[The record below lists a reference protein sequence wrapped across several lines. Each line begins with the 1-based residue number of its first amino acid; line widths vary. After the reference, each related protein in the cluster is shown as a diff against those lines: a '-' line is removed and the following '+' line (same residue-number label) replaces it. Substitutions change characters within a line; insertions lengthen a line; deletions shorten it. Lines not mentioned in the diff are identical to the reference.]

1 MKKIISVALS
11 ASIASTAV
19 MPIFAQENTTIVK
32 ETITKQQSDKLITE
46 VRKLLGVKYTEE
58 GTLKNQ
64 CVYEIK
70 IGNEVITD
78 ASVLSTKISA
88 LSENGELIVK
98 ITDKGHEKI
107 GQEVVSKK
115 YEVYENQAEL
125 ITTENAIKASVSGL
139 YEKVDVTTTL
149 NQTTNKL
156 SVTFRDKGVQNS
168 TTSTI
173 NILLGQEKVDITKVL
188 DKDNRAIAIDGT
200 FKAEKIA
207 KFDKAGAKAIES
219 KVLAEV
225 SVKNASL
232 NTVSPQD
239 IYDGYRLTTKGIEV
253 KNNIVGTIGSISKD
267 ETTKV
272 FSFIVNYTNGSNKPV
287 ELTVSSKDETKL
299 KASRDALSG
308 NSIVDVIAGNDR
320 YSTAVE
326 IAKTSK
332 AQDNI
337 VIVNSTA
344 LVDGL
349 AATPF
354 AKSIN
359 APILLSTKTSV
370 PTQTLEY
377 IKEVIKKNP
386 TAKIY
391 VIGGESVISKS
402 VETELSKL
410 TKVERVFGTD
420 RHATSVEVAK
430 KMNQFND
437 AFVVGATGEADAM
450 SVSAYAAQINAP
462 IIVNGWS
469 GLSEESMKLLEG
481 KNIDI
486 VGGNKAVSNSIQ
498 SDLSKIDIDSEVERV
513 EGITRYETNAA
524 VIEKYYGAIKEL
536 YVAKDGY
543 GNNEAL
549 VDALA
554 AGPLAAGKG
563 PILLATSDLNDAQQ
577 KVLNIKLSSTA
588 NITQVGN
595 GVNLTVMQKIGKILG
610 L

>member
-1 MKKIISVALS
+1 MKKGISIALS
-11 ASIASTAV
+11 AAIATTV
-19 MPIFAQENTTIVK
+19 ILPTFAQEEITVVDK
-32 ETITKQQSDKLITE
+32 TITKGQSNDLITK
-46 VRKLLGVKYTEE
+46 VRELLAIKYTEE
-58 GTLKNQ
+58 GALKNKSA
-64 CVYEIK
+64 YKIE
-70 IGNEVITD
+70 IGNEEITD
-78 ASVLSTKISA
+78 AAVLGTKISA
-88 LSENGELIVK
+88 LAENGQLTVK
-98 ITDKGHEKI
+98 ITDKGHQKI
-107 GQEVVSKK
+107 GQEIVSKK
-115 YEVYENQAEL
+115 HEIYENQADL
-125 ITTENAIKASVSGL
+125 ITTENAIKAATGRI
-139 YEKVDVTTTL
+139 YDKVDVTTNL
-149 NQTTNKL
+149 NQSTNKL
-156 SVTFRDKGVQNS
+156 TVTLTDKVAPK

-173 NILLGQEKVDITKVL
+173 TLSLNQEKIDITKVL
-188 DKDNRAIAIDGT
+188 DSSNNAIAIDNN
-200 FKAEKIA
+200 FKANKVA
-207 KFDKAGAKAIES
+207 KFDNAAPIAIKS
-219 KVLAEV
+219 KKLAQV
-225 SVKNASL
+225 TVKNADL
-232 NTVSPQD
+232 TIATPED
-239 IYDGYRLTTKGIEV
+239 IYDGYRLTAKGTEV
-253 KNNIVGTIGSISKD
+253 KNGLIGTVGSISKD

-272 FSFIVNYTNGSNKPV
+272 YSFVVSYTNSSKKPV
-287 ELTVSSKDETKL
+287 ELTLQSKDQAKL
-299 KASRDALSG
+299 DAAREALAG
-308 NSIVDVIAGNDR
+308 NAIVDVIAGNDR

-326 IAKTSK
+326 IAKQTEV
-332 AQDNI
+332 QDNI

-354 AKSIN
+354 AKSVN
-359 APILLSTKTSV
+359 APILLTTKTSV
-370 PTQTLEY
+370 PTDTLDY
-377 IKEVIKKNP
+377 IKEVIKKKP

-391 VIGGESVISKS
+391 IIGGESVISKT
-402 VETELSKL
+402 VETELAKL
-410 TKVERVFGTD
+410 TKVERLYGAD
-420 RHATSVEVAK
+420 RHGTSVEVAK
-430 KMNQFND
+430 KMENVND

-450 SVSAYAAQINAP
+450 SVSSYAAGINAP

-469 GLSEESMKLLEG
+469 GLSEESLKLLDG

-486 VGGNKAVSNSIQ
+486 VGGDKAVSNNVQSQLSII
-498 SDLSKIDIDSEVERV
+498 DKDSKAERV
-513 EGITRYETNAA
+513 EGITRHETNAA